1 MTAGLQTSPCGTQ
14 MFPRR
19 MSAGQFPKLA
29 QLVRLP
35 TKPEWQKKVREQY
48 DDSTA
53 NHLLEIKLHHVAE
66 F

>member
-1 MTAGLQTSPCGTQ
+1 
-14 MFPRR
+14 MFPHR